1 MPGERGETIAAMCQL
16 SSLACVFMSSK
27 DDHDDNDAKMAHAGL
42 VGTIISY
49 TQAH

>member
-1 MPGERGETIAAMCQL
+1 
-16 SSLACVFMSSK
+16 MSSD

-42 VGTIISY
+42 VGKIISY